1 LSTLPNHAAH
11 IETALARGGAVRDAV
26 VASWQR
32 SKNLHHLN
40 PGQCSAPE
48 RLSSLELSLA
58 RERLGSFI
66 QTADASLDQLYLAV
80 GNAGCCVL
88 LADKDGIP
96 VARRGAQADDAT
108 FDNWGLWTGAIWSEG
123 SEGTNGIGT
132 CIVEERPLTVHKEQH
147 FHSKNIDMS
156 CTAAPI
162 FDHAGKLLAVVDV
175 SSCRADLTAGFSNLI
190 SIAVINAARAV
201 ETAYFRQYFSTAR
214 ILLAA
219 PFDVN
224 ASPTDTSG
232 PVLIAV
238 DRDDLV
244 IGATRQARR
253 LYGLN
258 DSHLNNPFPLS
269 MLFGH
274 EVDEADD
281 YTRAGRRTV
290 LLALARSG
298 GNVSAAAASMG
309 ISRATL
315 HRKIKRFG
323 LHSKSN

>member
-1 LSTLPNHAAH
+1 LTTLPDHATH
-11 IETALARGGAVRDAV
+11 IETALAKGSAVRDAV

-32 SKNLHHLN
+32 SKNLHHLD
-40 PGQCSAPE
+40 PRQSSPPE
-48 RLSSLELSLA
+48 RLTAQEFKQA

-66 QTADASLDQLYLAV
+66 QTAQASLDQLYLAV

-88 LADKDGIP
+88 LADRNGIP
-96 VARRGAQADDAT
+96 VARRGAPADDKT
-108 FDNWGLWTGAIWSEG
+108 FDKWGLWTGALWSED

-132 CIVEERPLTVHKEQH
+132 CIVEERPLTVHKDQH
-147 FHSKNIDMS
+147 FHSKNIEMS

-162 FDHAGKLLAVVDV
+162 FDHEGKLLAAVDV

-190 SIAVINAARAV
+190 SIGVINAAQAI
-201 ETAYFRQYFSTAR
+201 ETAHFRQYYSTSR

-219 PFDVN
+219 P
-224 ASPTDTSG
+224 AIQIETSG
-232 PVLIAV
+232 PALIAV

-253 LYGLN
+253 IHGLN
-258 DSHLNNPFPLS
+258 DKDLQTPVPLS
-269 MLFGH
+269 TLYGH

-290 LLALARSG
+290 LTALARSG
-298 GNVSAAAASMG
+298 GNVSAAASSMG

-315 HRKIKRFG
+315 HRKIKRLG
-323 LHSKSN
+323 IQPKSN

>member
-1 LSTLPNHAAH
+1 LSTLPDHAAH
-11 IETALARGGAVRDAV
+11 IETALATGSAVRDAV

-32 SKNLHHLN
+32 SKNLHHLD
-40 PGQCSAPE
+40 PRRSLPPE
-48 RLSSLELSLA
+48 RLSAHELSQA
-58 RERLGSFI
+58 RLRLGSLLK
-66 QTADASLDQLYLAV
+66 TAQASLDKLYRAV

-88 LADKDGIP
+88 LADKNGIP
-96 VARRGAQADDAT
+96 VARRGARADDRI
-108 FDNWGLWTGAIWSEG
+108 FDEWGLWTGAIWSEG

-132 CIVEERPLTVHKEQH
+132 CIVEERPLTVHKDQH

-162 FDHAGKLLAVVDV
+162 FDHEGKLLAAVDV

-190 SIAVINAARAV
+190 SMGVINAAQAI
-201 ETAYFRQYFSTAR
+201 ETAHFRQCFSTSR
-214 ILLAA
+214 LLLAA
-219 PFDVN
+219 PAN
-224 ASPTDTSG
+224 QIESTG
-232 PVLIAV
+232 PALIAV

-253 LYGLN
+253 LYGLA
-258 DSHLNNPFPLS
+258 DRDMKDPMPLS
-269 MLFGH
+269 TLFGQ

-281 YTRAGRRTV
+281 YTRAGRRTI

-323 LHSKSN
+323 IRPRSN

>member
-1 LSTLPNHAAH
+1 LSTTPDHAAR
-11 IETALARGGAVRDAV
+11 IETALATGSAVRDAV

-32 SKNLHHLN
+32 SKNLHRLD
-40 PGQCSAPE
+40 PGHGSAPE
-48 RLSSLELSLA
+48 RLSAEELSLA

-88 LADKDGIP
+88 LADKNGIP
-96 VARRGAQADDAT
+96 VARRGARADDRI
-108 FDNWGLWTGAIWSEG
+108 FDEWGLWTGALWSED

-132 CIVEERPLTVHKEQH
+132 CIVEERPLTVHKDQH

-162 FDHAGKLLAVVDV
+162 FDHEGKLLAAVDV

-190 SIAVINAARAV
+190 SIGVVNAAQAI
-201 ETAYFRQYFSTAR
+201 ETAHFRQFYSSSR

-219 PFDVN
+219 SANQV
-224 ASPTDTSG
+224 DTPG
-232 PVLIAV
+232 PALIAV

-253 LYGLN
+253 LYGLS
-258 DSHLNNPFPLS
+258 DKDFKNPVPVS
-269 MLFGH
+269 TLFDQD
-274 EVDEADD
+274 VDEADD
-281 YTRAGRRTV
+281 YTKAGRRTV

-298 GNVSAAAASMG
+298 GNVSAAASSMG

-315 HRKIKRFG
+315 HRKIKRLG
-323 LHSKSN
+323 IQTRSN

>member
-1 LSTLPNHAAH
+1 LSTLLNHAAH
-11 IETALARGGAVRDAV
+11 VETALAKGSAVRDAV

-32 SKNLHHLN
+32 SKNLHHLD
-40 PGQCSAPE
+40 PGQCSPPE
-48 RLSSLELSLA
+48 RLSARELNLA

-66 QTADASLDQLYLAV
+66 ETAQASLDQLYLAV

-108 FDNWGLWTGAIWSEG
+108 FDEWGLWTGAIWSEG

-132 CIVEERPLTVHKEQH
+132 CIVEERALTVHKDQH

-162 FDHAGKLLAVVDV
+162 YDHEGELLAVIDV

-190 SIAVINAARAV
+190 SIGVINAARAV
-201 ETAYFRQYFSTAR
+201 ETAHFRQYFSTSR
-214 ILLAA
+214 ILLAT
-219 PFDVN
+219 PPQVN
-224 ASPTDTSG
+224 APQIDTSG
-232 PVLIAV
+232 PVLIAA

-258 DSHLNNPFPLS
+258 GSHLNTPFPLS
-269 MLFGH
+269 TLFGD

-281 YTRAGRRTV
+281 YTKAGRRAV

>member
-1 LSTLPNHAAH
+1 VSTLPNHAAH
-11 IETALARGGAVRDAV
+11 IETALAKGGAARDAV

-32 SKNLHHLN
+32 SKNLHHLS
-40 PGQCSAPE
+40 PAHCAPPE
-48 RLSSLELSLA
+48 RLSAQELSLA
-58 RERLGSFI
+58 RERLGPFI
-66 QTADASLDQLYLAV
+66 ETAKASLDQLYHAV

-88 LADKDGIP
+88 LADKNGIP
-96 VARRGAQADDAT
+96 VARRGAAADDRT
-108 FDNWGLWTGAIWSEG
+108 FDKWGLWTGALWSED

-132 CIVEERPLTVHKEQH
+132 CIVEERPLTVHKDQH

-162 FDHAGKLLAVVDV
+162 FDHVGKLLAVVDV

-190 SIAVINAARAV
+190 SIGVVNAAQAI
-201 ETAYFRQYFSTAR
+201 ETAHFRQYYSTSR

-219 PFDVN
+219 P
-224 ASPTDTSG
+224 AHQAETSG
-232 PVLIAV
+232 PALIAI

-253 LYGLN
+253 LYGLS
-258 DSHLNNPFPLS
+258 DGDLKNPVPLPTF
-269 MLFGH
+269 FGQD
-274 EVDEADD
+274 VDEADD

-290 LLALARSG
+290 LLALARSN
-298 GNVSAAAASMG
+298 GNVSAAATCLG

-315 HRKIKRFG
+315 HRKIKRLG
-323 LHSKSN
+323 I